1 MIFVK
6 YGGRAYRI
14 DALHEKNSVTKQM
27 MHFMPITM
35 MGAITINRAQGQDIS
50 GKVCIMMHGVH
61 LPNAID
67 HVYTALTRAT
77 SEADI
82 YLAGYEPGLI
92 VRAGEMLLQ
101 DTNPSAETFRA
112 ATKAIDR
119 VELAQIKTLQ
129 PKESPPETS
138 GRKRRRHE

>member
-1 MIFVK
+1 
-6 YGGRAYRI
+6 
-14 DALHEKNSVTKQM
+14 
-27 MHFMPITM
+27 

-50 GKVCIMMHGVH
+50 GRVCIMMHGVL
-61 LPNAID
+61 LPNVID

-77 SEADI
+77 SEANI
-82 YLAGYEPGLI
+82 YLAGYEPGSI

-119 VELAQIKTLQ
+119 VELAQIKSLQ
-129 PKESPPETS
+129 PKDSPPETS
-138 GRKRRRHE
+138 GRKRRRRE